1 MGRAAMA
8 ILAGVLVSAGSGCR
22 PGNAPTTLP
31 AAVQPRGLG
40 PGDELE
46 IRVAHQ
52 EQLSGPF
59 QVDDEGKVRFPWLG
73 PLEARGRTTSELA
86 AEIETRLREG
96 YLRDPQVSVR
106 ILARQNR
113 EVSVLGEVKQPGS
126 YPYKERLTLVQ
137 AISLAGGLSPLALV
151 RKVKLIR
158 ETDRGRETFEIDV
171 RQILDRGQDDL
182 PLEPGDIV
190 FVPDS
195 PI

>member
-1 MGRAAMA
+1 MGRPATEV
-8 ILAGVLVSAGSGCR
+8 LVCLLVSAGPSCR
-22 PGNAPTTLP
+22 AGNLPTTLP
-31 AAVQPRGLG
+31 AAVQPRGIG
-40 PGDELE
+40 SGDELE

-73 PLEARGRTTSELA
+73 PLDARGRTTSELA
-86 AEIETRLREG
+86 AEIETRLRDG
-96 YLRDPQVSVR
+96 YLREPQVSVR

-137 AISLAGGLSPLALV
+137 AISLAGGLSPLALE
-151 RKVKLIR
+151 RKVRLIR

-171 RQILDRGQDDL
+171 RQILDRGREDL